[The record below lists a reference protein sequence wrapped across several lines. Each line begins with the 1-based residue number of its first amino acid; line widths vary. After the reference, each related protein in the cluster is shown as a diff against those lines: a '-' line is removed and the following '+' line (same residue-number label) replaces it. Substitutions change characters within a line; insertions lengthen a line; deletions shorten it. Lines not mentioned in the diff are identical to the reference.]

1 MLDAPGPS
9 ELQLHQ
15 IGVMVTG
22 KQATRKYAIPPREFA
37 NRHSDFVAGVAPGT
51 VDAVLQHFIAEGL
64 MFGDA
69 KIEVLEECRNAGE
82 EADALDSTGF
92 GSIEECADEQAPG
105 TVSLGLRMNDD
116 GTDLGEMRA
125 VDVKRSTADEL
136 VGVGFSDGEGVDV
149 RTDFRVAPGEQGA
162 VVGEGVDELVDG
174 AGVLQ

>member
-51 VDAVLQHFIAEGL
+51 VDAVFQHFVAEGL

-92 GSIEECADEQAPG
+92 GSIEEGADKQAPG
-105 TVSLGLRMNDD
+105 TVSLGLRMNYD
-116 GTDLGEMRA
+116 GADLGEMRA

>member
-22 KQATRKYAIPPREFA
+22 KQATGKYAIPPREIA

-69 KIEVLEECRNAGE
+69 KIEVLEECGNPGE
-82 EADALDSTGF
+82 EADAPDSTGF
-92 GSIEECADEQAPG
+92 GSIEECADEQPPAPCPL
-105 TVSLGLRMNDD
+105 VSG
-116 GTDLGEMRA
+116 
-125 VDVKRSTADEL
+125 
-136 VGVGFSDGEGVDV
+136 
-149 RTDFRVAPGEQGA
+149 
-162 VVGEGVDELVDG
+162 
-174 AGVLQ
+174 